1 MTTIRSFLRRFR
13 ETVGRVDISV
23 GPVSFRFD
31 RDEFERP
38 EPRMKAGTAKWTL
51 ERAHRP

>member
-1 MTTIRSFLRRFR
+1 MTTLRSFLRRFR

-38 EPRMKAGTAKWTL
+38 EPRMKAGTAKWTV
-51 ERAHRP
+51 PIGKQP